1 MSVATHSA
9 RIVQPIPFT
18 DSLGQHHAIPVGP
31 CLVEEELDTDTDSV
45 SVFWGPAGEES
56 AVLPADEVEM
66 AESSGKL
73 VLLD

>member
-18 DSLGQHHAIPVGP
+18 DASGRLDAIPVGP
-31 CLVEEELDTDTDSV
+31 CLVEEELDADSV

-56 AVLPADEVEM
+56 ALLPAEEVEM

>member
-1 MSVATHSA
+1 MSVASHSA

-18 DSLGQHHAIPVGP
+18 DALGQLNAIPIGP
-31 CLVEEELDTDTDSV
+31 CLVEEELDTDQV

-56 AVLPADEVEM
+56 ALLPAEDLEM